1 MFFSQPTNFNDPL
14 DCKAVVKQ
22 DSDKSTLRDI
32 LAALI
37 FLRLEQEILDSLKA
51 GKVVGNGAAKHA
63 RKHADQAARAELSN
77 VSYHATN
84 SDYDCSIEEAECH
97 LLTFAIQ
104 SELLKQNNRGICCFS
119 ATCSNPLLWSHY
131 GDQHYGFCAGYSL
144 NRNPVPEIHKVLYGG
159 ERSVKTSLIAA
170 AILKKDAGAQ
180 KELDE
185 NILLRKA
192 SSWQYEKEWRVFDR
206 IGLQDSPL
214 LLEDI
219 VFGLR
224 CPDTVVH
231 TIVSALEPRKIKFF
245 EMYNVPGSFTLKR
258 RTADLCELSAFFPH
272 TAMSG
277 IEIFGSIEDG
287 E

>member
-1 MFFSQPTNFNDPL
+1 MFFSQPANFNDPL

-32 LAALI
+32 LEALI
-37 FLRLEQEILDSLKA
+37 CLRVEQEILGFLKA
-51 GKVVGNGAAKHA
+51 GKVVGDRAAKHA
-63 RKHADQAARAELSN
+63 RKHAEQTARTELSDI
-77 VSYHATN
+77 SYHATN
-84 SDYDCSIEEAECH
+84 PDYNCSVEESECR

-104 SELLKQNNRGICCFS
+104 GELLKQNNHGICCFS
-119 ATCSNPLLWSHY
+119 ATYSNPLLWSHY
-131 GDQHYGFCAGYSL
+131 GDQHYGICAGYSL
-144 NRNPVPEIHKVLYGG
+144 NRNPMPEIHRVLYGG
-159 ERSVKTSLIAA
+159 ERFVKTSLIAA
-170 AILKKDAGAQ
+170 AVLKKDAVAQ

-206 IGLQDSPL
+206 VGLQDSPL
-214 LLEDI
+214 LLEEI
-219 VFGLR
+219 IFGLR

-231 TIVSALEPRKIKFF
+231 AIVSALNPRKVKFF
-245 EMYNVPGSFTLKR
+245 EIYNVPGSFTLKR
-258 RTADLCELSAFFPH
+258 RASDLGELGAFFPR

-277 IEIFGSIEDG
+277 IEMFGLVEDG